1 METKLHQSGRFSIFA
16 VRYGSVVQWIE
27 YQIPVLRVG
36 GSSPFGVTQN
46 RVFLP
51 VYFFSHVNHI
61 VLNICFVIIYKLRKK
76 IIHLSCVQ
84 FPKNTIIA
92 VKIFNPTIIR

>member
-1 METKLHQSGRFSIFA
+1 
-16 VRYGSVVQWIE
+16 
-27 YQIPVLRVG
+27 
-36 GSSPFGVTQN
+36 
-46 RVFLP
+46 
-51 VYFFSHVNHI
+51 
-61 VLNICFVIIYKLRKK
+61 LRKK